1 MRYTE
6 RLRTLREERSLTQES
21 IAEVLTVSQR
31 TYSDYE
37 SGRVR
42 IPVQVIYAGPI
53 PESKNIKYG
62 IFNAQ
67 AGNRQEPF
75 LPFCSAWLIGVCGNT
90 NEPCRQVRKRAIFS

>member
-42 IPVQVIYAGPI
+42 IPVDRL
-53 PESKNIKYG
+53 IKL
-62 IFNAQ
+62 AQ
-67 AGNRQEPF
+67 FYNF
-75 LPFCSAWLIGVCGNT
+75 LPFCSAWLIGVCGIP

>member
-42 IPVQVIYAGPI
+42 IPVDRL
-53 PESKNIKYG
+53 IKL
-62 IFNAQ
+62 AQ
-67 AGNRQEPF
+67 FYN
-75 LPFCSAWLIGVCGNT
+75 CSLDYISGASDLRRPYPG
-90 NEPCRQVRKRAIFS
+90 K